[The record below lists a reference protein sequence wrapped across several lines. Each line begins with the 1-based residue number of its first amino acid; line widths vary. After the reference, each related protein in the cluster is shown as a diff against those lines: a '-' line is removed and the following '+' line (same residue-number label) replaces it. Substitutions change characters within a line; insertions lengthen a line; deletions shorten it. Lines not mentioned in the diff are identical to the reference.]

1 MANVDWKKLEAG
13 VDAVIA
19 SAFGETVRLS
29 FLDGAVADPN
39 RPLVDIRATL
49 HTGGD
54 DSKSV
59 QDGLKYRTRLSAGQ
73 AELHINRAGYSGP
86 MPRVGDRVRATERMG
101 SPWFEVAGVSDRY
114 SNLIVLSLNQ
124 A

>member
-1 MANVDWKKLEAG
+1 MVDWRKLEAK
-13 VDAVIA
+13 VDAVHTKTW
-19 SAFGETVRLS
+19 GEEVRLS
-29 FLDGAVADPN
+29 FMDGAALDPE
-39 RPLVDIRATL
+39 RALTDIRAIL

-73 AELHINRAGYSGP
+73 AELLISRDEYSGP
-86 MPRVGDRVRATERMG
+86 MPRVGDRVRATDRAG
-101 SPWFEVAGVSDRY
+101 APWFGVAAVSDRY

>member
-1 MANVDWKKLEAG
+1 MVDWRKLEAK
-13 VDAVIA
+13 VDAVTTKA
-19 SAFGETVRLS
+19 WGEAVRLS
-29 FLDGAVADPN
+29 FMDGAAPDPE
-39 RPLVDIRATL
+39 RALTDIRAIL
-49 HTGGD
+49 HAGGD

-73 AELHINRAGYSGP
+73 AELVISRDEYAGP
-86 MPRVGDRVRATERMG
+86 MPRVGDRVRATERAG
-101 SPWFEVAGVSDRY
+101 APWFEVADVSDRY

>member
-1 MANVDWKKLEAG
+1 MVDWRKLEAK
-13 VDAVIA
+13 VDAVHTKTW
-19 SAFGETVRLS
+19 GEAVRLS
-29 FLDGAVADPN
+29 FMDGAVLDPE
-39 RPLVDIRATL
+39 RALTDIRAIL

-54 DSKSV
+54 DSSFV
-59 QDGLKYRTRLSAGQ
+59 GDGNSLKYRARLAAGK
-73 AELHINRAGYSGP
+73 AELFISRDEYTGP
-86 MPRVGDRVRATERMG
+86 MPRVGDRVRATDRAG

>member
-1 MANVDWKKLEAG
+1 MVDWRKLEAR
-13 VDAVIA
+13 VDAVHTKTW
-19 SAFGETVRLS
+19 GETVRLS
-29 FLDGAVADPN
+29 FMDGAVLDPE
-39 RPLVDIRATL
+39 RALTDIRAIL

-59 QDGLKYRTRLSAGQ
+59 QGGLKYRTRLSAGQ
-73 AELHINRAGYSGP
+73 AELVISRDAYTGP
-86 MPRVGDRVRATERMG
+86 MPRVGDRVRATDRAG
-101 SPWFEVAGVSDRY
+101 APWFEVAGASDRY

>member
-1 MANVDWKKLEAG
+1 MVEVDWQKLEAG

-19 SAFGETVRLS
+19 STFGESVRLS
-29 FLDGAVADPN
+29 FLDGGFPDPA

-54 DSKSV
+54 DSRPA
-59 QDGLKYRTRLSAGQ
+59 QDGLRYRTRLSAGQ
-73 AELHINRAGYSGP
+73 AELVINRASYTGP
-86 MPRVGDRVRATERMG
+86 MPRQGDRVRANDRMG
-101 SPWFEVAGVSDRY
+101 TPWFEVAAVSDRY

>member
-1 MANVDWKKLEAG
+1 MVDWRKLEAK
-13 VDAVIA
+13 VDAIHA
-19 SAFGETVRLS
+19 KTWGETVRLS
-29 FLDGAVADPN
+29 FMNGAALDPERA
-39 RPLVDIRATL
+39 LTDIRAIL

-73 AELHINRAGYSGP
+73 AELVIGRDEYSGP
-86 MPRVGDRVRATERMG
+86 MPRVGDRVRATDRAG
-101 SPWFEVAGVSDRY
+101 APWFEVAGVSDRY